1 MPEIDDPRVFPD
13 PSAAPTHA
21 ARLHALAAA
30 SQAAATTQEAAV
42 LDTTIR
48 QSLGALLAPG
58 RGAELA
64 EVFATAPSVAA
75 YRHLWRLLA
84 QCERAP
90 GPAGT
95 LNVTVFAIP
104 VIVVAGIE
112 AGDGEQ
118 VILPCVLSDV
128 AAIVDILREHRALA
142 GNQSFALANV
152 LVASSTIDFAQLPVL
167 MARRALTEA
176 ASPAHVP
183 EPAPIALRGGPES
196 VHLRFL
202 VGSAL
207 AAPGADLLRD
217 DQVGKWGM
225 PLAQALGRQ
234 LAVPGTSV
242 LAIPR
247 APQSL
252 LHALRQGRATQRE
265 VGVQVFAANAIR
277 KLRAAV
283 GEPTAVISAHRS
295 PGADYGGEVRLSLSS
310 PFDPREAEGFR
321 CPLHPQESVA
331 DVVAMLTQ
339 FLAECRVADVRI
351 VPGVHAD
358 RDSVTGLTLLFKGD
372 DLPAPPTAH

>member
-1 MPEIDDPRVFPD
+1 MPEIGDPRVFPD
-13 PSAAPTHA
+13 PAAAPADA

-30 SQAAATTQEAAV
+30 SQSAPTTQESTGLETA
-42 LDTTIR
+42 LR
-48 QSLGALLAPG
+48 QSLGGLLAPG
-58 RGAELA
+58 CGAKLA
-64 EVFATAPSVAA
+64 EVFATAPSVAV

-84 QCERAP
+84 ECESAP

-95 LNVTVFAIP
+95 LDVTVFAIP

-112 AGDGEQ
+112 SGNGAE
-118 VILPCVLSDV
+118 ITLPCILSDIH
-128 AAIVDILREHRALA
+128 AMVDILIEHRALS

-152 LVASSTIDFAQLPVL
+152 LVAANAIDLSRLPDL
-167 MARRALTEA
+167 LARRALTEV
-176 ASPAHVP
+176 ASPAHALDP
-183 EPAPIALRGGPES
+183 EQIALHGGPET

-202 VGSAL
+202 LGTAL
-207 AAPGADLLRD
+207 AASGADLLRD

-242 LAIPR
+242 LALPR
-247 APQSL
+247 APQPL
-252 LHALRQGRATQRE
+252 LHALRQGRAAQRE
-265 VGVQVFAANAIR
+265 VGVQLFAANAIR

-295 PGADYGGEVRLSLSS
+295 PGADHGGEVRLSLSS

-321 CPLHPQESVA
+321 CPLRPEENVA
-331 DVVAMLTQ
+331 DVVAMLAA

-351 VPGVHAD
+351 VAGVHAD
-358 RDSVTGLTLLFKGD
+358 RDSGTGLPLLFKGD
-372 DLPAPPTAH
+372 GVPPPQIH

>member
-1 MPEIDDPRVFPD
+1 MVEIDDPRVFPD
-13 PSAAPTHA
+13 PSAAPAGA

-30 SQAAATTQEAAV
+30 SQAAATTQKATVQDAA
-42 LDTTIR
+42 IR
-48 QSLGALLAPG
+48 SSLVALLAPG

-64 EVFATAPSVAA
+64 EIFATAPSVAV

-84 QCERAP
+84 QCESAP

-95 LNVTVFAIP
+95 LGVTVFALP

-112 AGDGEQ
+112 GGQEAQ
-118 VILPCVLSDV
+118 ATLPCILDDV
-128 AAIVDILREHRALA
+128 PSFVGILREHRALA

-152 LVASSTIDFAQLPVL
+152 LVASNAIDLPKL
-167 MARRALTEA
+167 PELLARRALSEVA
-176 ASPAHVP
+176 APSHAP
-183 EPAPIALRGGPES
+183 EPAPIALRGGPET

-242 LAIPR
+242 LALPR

-252 LHALRQGRATQRE
+252 LHALRQGRAAQRE

-277 KLRAAV
+277 KLRASV

-295 PGADYGGEVRLSLSS
+295 PGTDHGGEVRLSLSS

-331 DVVAMLTQ
+331 DVVAMLTG

-358 RDSVTGLTLLFKGD
+358 RDASTGLTLLFKGD
-372 DLPAPPTAH
+372 DLPGTPSTH

>member
-1 MPEIDDPRVFPD
+1 MVEIDDPRVFPD
-13 PSAAPTHA
+13 PSAAPAGA

-30 SQAAATTQEAAV
+30 SQAAATTQESAVQDAA
-42 LDTTIR
+42 IR
-48 QSLGALLAPG
+48 RSLVALLAPG
-58 RGAELA
+58 RGAELV
-64 EVFATAPSVAA
+64 EIFATAPAVAV

-84 QCERAP
+84 QCESAP
-90 GPAGT
+90 HPTGT
-95 LNVTVFAIP
+95 LGVTVFALP

-112 AGDGEQ
+112 GGKEVQAT
-118 VILPCVLSDV
+118 LPCILSDV
-128 AAIVDILREHRALA
+128 SSIVGILREHRALA

-152 LVASSTIDFAQLPVL
+152 LVASNAIDLPRL
-167 MARRALTEA
+167 PELLARRALSEIA
-176 ASPAHVP
+176 APSHVP
-183 EPAPIALRGGPES
+183 EPAPIVLRGGPET
-196 VHLRFL
+196 VHLRFI

-207 AAPGADLLRD
+207 AAPGADLLHD

-234 LAVPGTSV
+234 LAVPETSV
-242 LAIPR
+242 LALPR
-247 APQSL
+247 APKSL
-252 LHALRQGRATQRE
+252 LNALRQGRAAQRE

-295 PGADYGGEVRLSLSS
+295 PGADHGGEVRLSLSS

-331 DVVAMLTQ
+331 DVVAMLTG

-351 VPGVHAD
+351 APGVHAD
-358 RDSVTGLTLLFKGD
+358 RDSSTGLTLLFKGD
-372 DLPAPPTAH
+372 DLTETPSTH

>member
-1 MPEIDDPRVFPD
+1 MLEIDDPRVFPD
-13 PSAAPTHA
+13 PSAAPAQA

-30 SQAAATTQEAAV
+30 SLAAATRQESTL
-42 LDTTIR
+42 LDTAIR
-48 QSLGALLAPG
+48 QSLDALLAPG

-64 EVFATAPSVAA
+64 EIFATAPSVAA
-75 YRHLWRLLA
+75 GRHLWRLLA
-84 QCERAP
+84 QCELAP
-90 GPAGT
+90 GRAGT
-95 LNVTVFAIP
+95 LHVTVFALP

-112 AGDGEQ
+112 GGHDAQ
-118 VILPCVLSDV
+118 ATLPCVLADV
-128 AAIVDILREHRALA
+128 AALVEILREHRALA

-152 LVASSTIDFAQLPVL
+152 LVASSAIDLARLPDL
-167 MARRALTEA
+167 LARRALTEA

-183 EPAPIALRGGPES
+183 EPAPIALRGGPET

-217 DQVGKWGM
+217 DHVGKWGM

-242 LAIPR
+242 LALPR

-252 LHALRQGRATQRE
+252 LHALRQGRAAQRE

-295 PGADYGGEVRLSLSS
+295 LGADNGGELRLSLSS

-321 CPLHPQESVA
+321 CPLQPQESVA
-331 DVVAMLTQ
+331 DVVAILTG
-339 FLAECRVADVRI
+339 FLAECRVTDVRI
-351 VPGVHAD
+351 VPGIHAD
-358 RDSVTGLTLLFKGD
+358 RDSGTGLTLLFKGD
-372 DLPAPPTAH
+372 DLPLPPPTH

>member
-1 MPEIDDPRVFPD
+1 MPEFDDPRVFPD
-13 PSAAPTHA
+13 PSAAPTDA

-48 QSLGALLAPG
+48 QSLDTLLAPG

-75 YRHLWRLLA
+75 YRHLWRLMA
-84 QCERAP
+84 QCELAP

-95 LNVTVFAIP
+95 LNVTVFALP

-112 AGDGEQ
+112 AGHDAQ
-118 VILPCVLSDV
+118 AVLPCVLSDV
-128 AAIVDILREHRALA
+128 AAIVGILSEHRALT

-152 LVASSTIDFAQLPVL
+152 LVASSAIDFTQLPEL
-167 MARRALTEA
+167 LTRRALTEA

-183 EPAPIALRGGPES
+183 EPAPIALRGGPET
-196 VHLRFL
+196 VHLRFI

-217 DQVGKWGM
+217 EQVGKWGM

-242 LAIPR
+242 LALPR
-247 APQSL
+247 APRSL
-252 LHALRQGRATQRE
+252 LHAQRLGRAAQRE

-321 CPLHPQESVA
+321 CPLRPEESVA
-331 DVVAMLTQ
+331 DVVAMLTR

-351 VPGVHAD
+351 VPGVHPD
-358 RDSVTGLTLLFKGD
+358 RDSGTGQPLLFKGD
-372 DLPAPPTAH
+372 NLPAPPTAH

>member
-1 MPEIDDPRVFPD
+1 MPEIDDPRIFPD
-13 PSAAPTHA
+13 PSAAPVDA
-21 ARLHALAAA
+21 ARLHALATA
-30 SQAAATTQEAAV
+30 SQAAATTQESTA
-42 LDTTIR
+42 LDTSIR
-48 QSLGALLAPG
+48 QSLVALMAPG

-64 EVFATAPSVAA
+64 QVFVTAPSAA
-75 YRHLWRLLA
+75 VYRHLWRLLEL
-84 QCERAP
+84 CELAP
-90 GPAGT
+90 GRPGT
-95 LNVTVFAIP
+95 LGVTVFALP

-112 AGDGEQ
+112 GGLDAQ
-118 VILPCVLSDV
+118 VTLPCVLTDV
-128 AAIVDILREHRALA
+128 HAMVAILCEHRALA

-152 LVASSTIDFAQLPVL
+152 LVASNAIDLVRLPDL
-167 MARRALTEA
+167 LARRALTEVA
-176 ASPAHVP
+176 EPAHVP
-183 EPAPIALRGGPES
+183 EPAPIALRGGSET

-207 AAPGADLLRD
+207 AAAGADLLSD

-234 LAVPGTSV
+234 LAIPGTSV
-242 LAIPR
+242 LALPR

-252 LHALRQGRATQRE
+252 LHALRQGRVAQRE

-295 PGADYGGEVRLSLSS
+295 PDADNGGEVRLSLSS

-321 CPLHPQESVA
+321 CPLHPQENVME
-331 DVVAMLTQ
+331 VVAMLTG

-358 RDSVTGLTLLFKGD
+358 RDSGTGLTLLFKGD
-372 DLPAPPTAH
+372 DLPESPTTH